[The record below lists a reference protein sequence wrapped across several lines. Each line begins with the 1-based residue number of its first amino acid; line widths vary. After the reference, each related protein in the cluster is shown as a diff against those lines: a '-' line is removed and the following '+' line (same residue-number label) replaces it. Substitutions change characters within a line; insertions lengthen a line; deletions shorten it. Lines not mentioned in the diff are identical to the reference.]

1 MIRFALETKQNYNHC
16 GTFVMF
22 HFILLVHPTT
32 YESTNHVYLANDTFV
47 YGGNFTHQPEY
58 VDEKR

>member
-1 MIRFALETKQNYNHC
+1 
-16 GTFVMF
+16 MF
-22 HFILLVHPTT
+22 HFILLVHPTS